1 MRSNLA
7 ICLLTLCLILPS
19 LSYADEIIDFSQA
32 PEIRAQLKA
41 KYTTVLSSEFASKIT
56 RLSVQEGDSFKK
68 GQLLLAF
75 NCAEQQAQLKK
86 VKAVAQ
92 AAKKTY
98 QVNGRLVKLN
108 SISQLDY
115 ELAAAEVAKANADIQ
130 YIAAIL
136 KKCRI
141 TAPFS
146 GRVAERLV
154 NKYQYVKAGDPLLDI
169 VDDQQLDVTLL
180 VPSKWLSWIKPEMRF
195 TVFLEENNREY
206 PAKVKKIG
214 ARIDAVS
221 QSIKI
226 IGVIEGDYNDLLP
239 GMSGRA
245 IFSQSKATDD

>member
-1 MRSNLA
+1 MNSRF
-7 ICLLTLCLILPS
+7 IFCLLILFS
-19 LSYADEIIDFSQA
+19 VQTTVVYAEDVVDFSQM
-32 PEIRAQLKA
+32 PELRALLKA
-41 KYTTVLSSEFASKIT
+41 KHSTVLSSEFASKIT
-56 RLSVQEGDSFKK
+56 QLSVEEGDRFKK

-108 SISQLDY
+108 SISQLEY
-115 ELAAAEVAKANADIQ
+115 ELAAAELAKARADIQ
-130 YIAAIL
+130 YISAIL

-141 TAPFS
+141 NAPFS

-154 NKYQYVKAGDPLLDI
+154 NRYQYVKAGDPLLDI
-169 VDDQQLDVTLL
+169 VDDQQLEVTLL
-180 VPSKWLSWIKPEMRF
+180 IPSSWLKWVKADMPFS
-195 TVFLEENNREY
+195 VFLEEKNREY
-206 PAKVKKIG
+206 PAVIKKIG

-226 IGVIEGDYNDLLP
+226 IAIIDGEFNDLLP
-239 GMSGRA
+239 GMSGTARFPRHSA
-245 IFSQSKATDD
+245 Q